1 MNALRKKLA
10 LAQVVEKVDEARAQG
25 KTVALANGVFDLFH
39 VGHLRYLEGAKELG
53 DVLVVGI
60 NTDRSTRAYKG
71 EERPLV
77 PEEERAEIVCGLQCV
92 DWVVLFDEA
101 DARGLISALRPDV
114 HVKGRDYTPETI
126 PERDAVVAYGGRT
139 AVSGDEKGHSSTEM
153 VNRLKALLDKKGT
166 L

>member
-1 MNALRKKLA
+1 VSSARKRLDLPGVIGQTA
-10 LAQVVEKVDEARAQG
+10 AARAQG
-25 KTVALANGVFDLFH
+25 KTVVLANGVFDLFH

-60 NTDRSTRAYKG
+60 NSDASTRAYKG
-71 EERPLV
+71 PERPV
-77 PEEERAEIVCGLQCV
+77 IPEDERAEIICGLECV
-92 DWVVLFDEA
+92 DWVVIFDDT
-101 DARGLISALRPDV
+101 DARGLIAALRPDV
-114 HVKGRDYTPETI
+114 HVKGRDYTPQTI

-153 VNRLKALLDKKGT
+153 VNRLKALIEKKGT